1 VEERG
6 LGNKILIVDDERTLV
21 RTLKELL
28 LFDLPQLEVD
38 EAYSGEEA
46 LSLMAGSSYDLII
59 ADLRMPGVDGLELIQ
74 GVRYLDPAVPIIL
87 MTAFGSEAVRDR
99 ALQLGVNCYI
109 PKPFEADEMLQA
121 VGECLSKRRRAG
133 A

>member
-6 LGNKILIVDDERTLV
+6 LGDRILIVDDERALV
-21 RTLKELL
+21 RTLKQLL
-28 LFDLPQLEVD
+28 LLDLPQLEAD

-46 LSLMAGSSYDLII
+46 LSLLAESSYDLII

-74 GVRYLDPAVPIIL
+74 GVRYLDPDVPIIL

-99 ALQLGVNCYI
+99 AIGLGVNYYI
-109 PKPFEADEMLQA
+109 DKPFEADEMLQA
-121 VGECLSKRRRAG
+121 VVESLSKRRSTG